1 MTLLT
6 ATLQNPYTQ
15 ASVQTI
21 KRHIESPR
29 GLDTCAALRLLRRNV
44 RDASPRAT
52 RAVQWSIARQVLDMI
67 KRGEV

>member
-1 MTLLT
+1 MTLL
-6 ATLQNPYTQ
+6 AQTLSNRFTQ
-15 ASVQTI
+15 ASVATI

-44 RDASPRAT
+44 RDVSPRAT
-52 RAVQWSIARQVLDMI
+52 RALQWSVARQVLDMI